1 MSEEKNLNLKLE
13 DVRLKGCSHTMG
25 VAAEDLGLSSK
36 LCISLLEVLHY
47 QGNYILMNGDFQKNV
62 LPLSFTEENS
72 DIQKFLD
79 GGLIEETDNHEY
91 QLTEHFIEALFAAA
105 EIQKHLTLH
114 GFPFSEIRCG
124 EI

>member
-25 VAAEDLGLSSK
+25 VAAENLGLSSK

-47 QGNYILMNGDFQKNV
+47 QGNYILMNGIFQRKLCEISFFEEDF
-62 LPLSFTEENS
+62 TIEE
-72 DIQKFLD
+72 FLD
-79 GGLIEETDNHEY
+79 SGLIEKNDCYYE
-91 QLTEHFIEALFAAA
+91 LTNRFVEALFSAAK
-105 EIQKHLTLH
+105 IQRQLDLQ
-114 GFPFSEIRCG
+114 GFQFSEIRCG